1 MNKYG
6 QYCPIAMA
14 TEILGDRWTLLIVRD
29 LLTGVSHFND
39 LERGLPGISRGLL
52 SNRLRRLQNAG
63 VLEKHSHGKGRKTE
77 YTLTPAGRELQS
89 VVNALLVW
97 GARWAFDEPTDE
109 QLDPILLMWWMRNR
123 VNRDQLNADRVVVQ
137 FDFLHQKRETYWLI
151 LTPRDVSVC
160 LTYPGYETDVLV
172 TAELAVFFQVWM
184 GRISY
189 RQALKMD
196 AVRVDAIPALARAFP
211 TWFAWSLAAPAVRA
225 AAADRDIDAAGRHTQ
240 AA

>member
-1 MNKYG
+1 M
-6 QYCPIAMA
+6 
-14 TEILGDRWTLLIVRD
+14 
-29 LLTGVSHFND
+29 
-39 LERGLPGISRGLL
+39 
-52 SNRLRRLQNAG
+52 
-63 VLEKHSHGKGRKTE
+63 
-77 YTLTPAGRELQS
+77 
-89 VVNALLVW
+89 VNALLVW

-137 FDFLHQKRETYWLI
+137 FDFLHHKRETYWLI

-172 TAELAVFFQVWM
+172 TAELSVFFQVWL

-189 RQALKMD
+189 RQALDMD
-196 AVRVDAIPALARAFP
+196 AVRVDAIPALAGAFP

-225 AAADRDIDAAGRHTQ
+225 AVVRDVDAADRYPQ
-240 AA
+240 AV